1 LLRERV
7 RPVIPLYS
15 IPFTRQGAVYL
26 RWEQGWIT
34 GLKYEDE
41 MKLMMLQRTNSPNPK
56 SLNSRIAMVSY
67 RKYRGVAERVAG
79 VPSGVN
85 AIAVLRAGGPISRG
99 KASSGP
105 AGGGGGVKNEDFV
118 RLVRAVRLNKQ
129 VRSILA
135 KAPRPSCC
143 SESPAPWTLSMHLS
157 HLCGR

>member
-1 LLRERV
+1 
-7 RPVIPLYS
+7 
-15 IPFTRQGAVYL
+15 VYL
-26 RWEQGWIT
+26 KWKQGWIT

-105 AGGGGGVKNEDFV
+105 SRGGGVKNEDFV

-129 VRSILA
+129 VRSTSS
-135 KAPRPSCC
+135 KAPR
-143 SESPAPWTLSMHLS
+143 AT
-157 HLCGR
+157 